1 MKKKF
6 KSILLFSSILGLGAI
21 TTGAIALTSCGSN
34 VEDSVGSSGD
44 QGSQL
49 PPNNNQTGEGN
60 SGSDSNTQVTPPTQQ
75 PQIPTVKPDQGETT
89 NPPVEEQK
97 PTEEEKPIVMP
108 VITPEQREIIAK
120 SPSLSYLYDTNRG
133 ARFILNEPNKIN
145 ETNINTDVTDSNV
158 HDLMTLCGFKSNMD
172 PFLDNAYF
180 ADALTFTKANV
191 KAAEEAPTSTSVKV
205 VEDPILSS
213 KNISFYLYKNTTSD
227 SEVVQT
233 IAEQPV
239 VDDVSN
245 PDKWIKLGASDQ
257 TIKLEDTKNIYIALS
272 FVDDITQSN
281 YDVPQLFAENP
292 DNSISSEY
300 TFTNITGS
308 NVSSRAADNE
318 STPTKKLNRDTFL
331 YQLNKKSSS
340 KTAKAEPVTSNKIEL
355 VLKKTNE
362 AQAEVKK
369 GWNPIYPLTEGTIEP
384 KSFQKEGSLPVGI
397 NQVVKAYT
405 YTVLD
410 KDTTE
415 YTGYSAETIAPTTK
429 ESSAPAEK
437 WFKIDDQAEVTK
449 QFSTNFPSLV
459 KDPINENKE
468 IAGINLYF
476 LYTNGNNIDL
486 NQLDVKTG
494 TKLLLINNN
503 PNKVSKVVCSN
514 EFLQYGKGNENGLQ
528 FNVGSSLGWYGRFEF
543 TRLINDSVSTK
554 PIVGNIKGFKNFI
567 FTHSD
572 RLNYYL
578 STFSLSSLALE
589 PTNKNL

>member
-6 KSILLFSSILGLGAI
+6 KSILLFSSILGVAAI
-21 TTGAIALTSCGSN
+21 ATGAISLTSCGSN
-34 VEDSVGSSGD
+34 VEDSVGGSGD

-60 SGSDSNTQVTPPTQQ
+60 SGSDSNTQDTPSSQQPQQ

-89 NPPVEEQK
+89 NPPVDQQK

-108 VITPEQREIIAK
+108 PITPEQREIIAK

-272 FVDDITQSN
+272 FVDDITQSD
-281 YDVPQLFAENP
+281 YDVPQLFAENS

-340 KTAKAEPVTSNKIEL
+340 KTAEAEPITSNKIEL
-355 VLKKTNE
+355 VLKKTDE
-362 AQAEVKK
+362 AQSKVKK
-369 GWNPIYPLTEGTIEP
+369 GWNPIDPLTEGTIEP
-384 KSFQKEGSLPVGI
+384 KSLQKEGSLPVGI
-397 NQVVKAYT
+397 NEVVKAYT

-410 KDTTE
+410 KDTTK
-415 YTGYSAETIAPTTK
+415 YTGYSAETTTPTTK

-459 KDPINENKE
+459 KDPINPTKE
-468 IAGINLYF
+468 VAGINLYF

-486 NQLDVKTG
+486 NQLDVKAG
-494 TKLLLINNN
+494 CKLLLINNN
-503 PNKVSKVVCSN
+503 PNKTSKVICSN
-514 EFLQYGKGNENGLQ
+514 NFLQYGKEENEFYFQ
-528 FNVGSSLGWYGRFEF
+528 FLPLVILLSLFC
-543 TRLINDSVSTK
+543 
-554 PIVGNIKGFKNFI
+554 
-567 FTHSD
+567 
-572 RLNYYL
+572 
-578 STFSLSSLALE
+578 FSH
-589 PTNKNL
+589 K